1 MQELERLYE
10 KAMKDVDIQVKVKQD
25 KLDDKIAE
33 VRDFL
38 AEIDQTV
45 DMLKLRIK
53 NQSQL

>member
-1 MQELERLYE
+1 
-10 KAMKDVDIQVKVKQD
+10 MKDVDIQVKVKQD